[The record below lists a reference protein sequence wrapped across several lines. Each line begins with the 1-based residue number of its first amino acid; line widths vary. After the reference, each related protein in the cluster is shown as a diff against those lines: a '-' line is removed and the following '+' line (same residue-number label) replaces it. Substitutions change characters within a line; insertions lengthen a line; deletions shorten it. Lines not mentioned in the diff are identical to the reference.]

1 MRIDDRA
8 RRPAFRTFVGT
19 GRQSGPVIVVPMLQ
33 FAEIS
38 KRYGPV
44 TALDHVSFR
53 VEEGTVTG
61 LLGPNG
67 AGKST
72 LMRLL
77 VGLDRP
83 TSGSATVAGH
93 RYRDLRW
100 PLRVIGTHLG
110 GRPVHRRRSAR
121 AHLRSVALTH
131 GLARARVDEVLELTG
146 LADVAHRAAGGFSL
160 GMGQRLGL
168 AGALLGDPAALVLD
182 EPVNGLDTDGV
193 RWIRELLRLL
203 ADQGR
208 TVLISS
214 HLMSE
219 VQLVADR
226 VVVLGGGRLLA
237 DTTVAELAGRA
248 RDEVVLRTAEHGAD
262 DRLRALL
269 PDAAIRPVDDQC
281 DDGAWR
287 VTGASEREVG
297 LAARGADLTVLHLA
311 RETADLE
318 AGYLTLV
325 GDRGQQVDSVEA
337 R

>member
-1 MRIDDRA
+1 
-8 RRPAFRTFVGT
+8 
-19 GRQSGPVIVVPMLQ
+19 MLQ
-33 FAEIS
+33 FTEIS

-44 TALDHVSFR
+44 TALDDVSFR

-83 TSGSATVAGH
+83 TSGTATVAGH
-93 RYRDLRW
+93 RYRDLGW
-100 PLRVIGTHLG
+100 PLRVLGTHLG

-121 AHLRSVALTH
+121 AHLRSVAQTH
-131 GLARARVDEVLELTG
+131 GLARRRVDEVLELTG
-146 LADVAHRAAGGFSL
+146 LAEVAHRAAGGFSL

-193 RWIRELLRLL
+193 RWIRQLLRML

-208 TVLISS
+208 TVLVSS

-237 DTTVAELAGRA
+237 DTTVAELASRA
-248 RDEVVLRTAEHGAD
+248 RDEVVLRTVERGAD

-269 PDAAIRPVDDQC
+269 PEAAILPVDDPV
-281 DDGAWR
+281 DGGAWR

-297 LAARGADLTVLHLA
+297 LAARSADLTVLHLA

-325 GDRGQQVDSVEA
+325 GEQGQQGQQVAAEEV